1 MRSLLGVLRDT
12 DGERVHTPTPGVA
25 DLPGLVDDVRA
36 AGVPVTLDLSGSSN
50 VVHAGVELS
59 AYRIVQEALTNV
71 IKHAGATTR
80 VDVNVRYLPG
90 RVEIEVLD
98 DGRGA
103 AAVAVSNG
111 ARTDTGA
118 KASGHGL
125 LGMRERVE
133 LWGGDLSVGP
143 VAGGGYRVKA
153 QLPYG
158 EPE

>member
-1 MRSLLGVLRDT
+1 LT
-12 DGERVHTPTPGVA
+12 I
-25 DLPGLVDDVRA
+25 A
-36 AGVPVTLDLSGSSN
+36 AGVPVTLDVAGTTN

-80 VDVNVRYLPG
+80 VAVDVRYLSG
-90 RVEIEVLD
+90 RVEVEVVD

-111 ARTDTGA
+111 ARTDTRA
-118 KASGHGL
+118 TASGHGL

-143 VAGGGYRVKA
+143 VAGGGFRVKA
-153 QLPYG
+153 LLPYG
-158 EPE
+158 DPE